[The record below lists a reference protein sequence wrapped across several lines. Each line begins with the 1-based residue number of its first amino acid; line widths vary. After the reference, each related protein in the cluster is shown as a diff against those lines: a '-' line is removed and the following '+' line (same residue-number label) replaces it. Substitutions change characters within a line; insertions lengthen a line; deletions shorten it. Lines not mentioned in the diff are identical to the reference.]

1 MSFWQKV
8 LLKSTAILKAA
19 LALVLFIGVTYLDS
33 LIFFYLGVDRTV
45 YRGSFNFVSCVLVFV
60 VMIIIH
66 KVSSTKKEPLIKVK
80 RISPDQAAALVV
92 VALGMLGLVAAYLS
106 IADRIAESKETVNE
120 AIEEYRES
128 VDRFSD
134 VEQVVIPV
142 WDSVLYV
149 VTVSFIVPVSEEM
162 TFRGVFFGQIR
173 RAFGPWVTVIISAV
187 GFGLMHG
194 ITIHIGYA
202 IACGLVIAA
211 CYHLTDSII
220 APILLHTVFNVFGSG
235 IPTFMSIE
243 YFGIPAETKSIFMRS
258 INTTSIIFMPLSALA
273 IAYLVSVKRKKAKE
287 AAALSEINFIGNTD
301 NEKLTVPE
309 DAVSDGEESGAST

>member
-1 MSFWQKV
+1 
-8 LLKSTAILKAA
+8 
-19 LALVLFIGVTYLDS
+19 
-33 LIFFYLGVDRTV
+33 
-45 YRGSFNFVSCVLVFV
+45 
-60 VMIIIH
+60 
-66 KVSSTKKEPLIKVK
+66 
-80 RISPDQAAALVV
+80 
-92 VALGMLGLVAAYLS
+92 
-106 IADRIAESKETVNE
+106 
-120 AIEEYRES
+120 
-128 VDRFSD
+128 
-134 VEQVVIPV
+134 
-142 WDSVLYV
+142 
-149 VTVSFIVPVSEEM
+149 
-162 TFRGVFFGQIR
+162 
-173 RAFGPWVTVIISAV
+173 
-187 GFGLMHG
+187 MHG